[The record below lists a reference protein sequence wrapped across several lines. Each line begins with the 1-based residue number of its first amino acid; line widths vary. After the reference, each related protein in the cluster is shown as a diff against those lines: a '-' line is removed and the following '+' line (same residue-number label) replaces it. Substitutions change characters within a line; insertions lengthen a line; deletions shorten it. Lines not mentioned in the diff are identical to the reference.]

1 MNELISLIP
10 SILLIQ
16 MFRRLRSRNRRI
28 SPLEK
33 VFHQMKPTTT
43 NSKEKKKCLIAF
55 SWWCIF
61 IAYGISLLLVLTSI
75 FFTIEH
81 GIEFSDLKNQ
91 QWLISVLSSFFSSIL
106 RTESIKILSLE
117 IFFAFFCQ
125 KSTSEDE
132 EAKEYIDENQLVLNQ
147 DEEYLH
153 SSVEVSTIR
162 PNRDT
167 FNVMCGN
174 RGYYTDQALVHFDNN
189 RLHTESKENNRKR
202 RKEAG
207 RVLIQDDDEEE
218 DNDAIID
225 GADQIDDDNNDTNP
239 VTGATTEDNDATT
252 DSDDHVTD
260 DNGSISSSDESL
272 DDGYGYYNPN
282 DKITWTEEQ

>member
-1 MNELISLIP
+1 MSLYNP
-10 SILLIQ
+10 NVQLFTFVTLQTEFLSTGSIHFQ
-16 MFRRLRSRNRRI
+16 SRFE
-28 SPLEK
+28 PMH
-33 VFHQMKPTTT
+33 F
-43 NSKEKKKCLIAF
+43 
-55 SWWCIF
+55 
-61 IAYGISLLLVLTSI
+61 YG
-75 FFTIEH
+75 
-81 GIEFSDLKNQ
+81 
-91 QWLISVLSSFFSSIL
+91 
-106 RTESIKILSLE
+106 
-117 IFFAFFCQ
+117 
-125 KSTSEDE
+125 
-132 EAKEYIDENQLVLNQ
+132 
-147 DEEYLH
+147 
-153 SSVEVSTIR
+153 
-162 PNRDT
+162 DT

>member
-106 RTESIKILSLE
+106 RTESIKILSLA

-162 PNRDT
+162 PNRLTPNEILCARQVCLRELQMWSIVHEIFIYLCFLSLLSIIVYSNHDENVSFQVQHLRKT
-167 FNVMCGN
+167 FHY
-174 RGYYTDQALVHFDNN
+174 R
-189 RLHTESKENNRKR
+189 
-202 RKEAG
+202 
-207 RVLIQDDDEEE
+207 
-218 DNDAIID
+218 
-225 GADQIDDDNNDTNP
+225 
-239 VTGATTEDNDATT
+239 
-252 DSDDHVTD
+252 
-260 DNGSISSSDESL
+260 
-272 DDGYGYYNPN
+272 
-282 DKITWTEEQ
+282 